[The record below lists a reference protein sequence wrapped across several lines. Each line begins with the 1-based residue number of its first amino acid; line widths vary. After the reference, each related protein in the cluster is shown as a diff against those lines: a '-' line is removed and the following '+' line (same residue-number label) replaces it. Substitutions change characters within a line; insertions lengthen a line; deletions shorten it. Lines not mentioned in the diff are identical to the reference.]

1 MQLEVFKLLQN
12 RLSLPDLRFY
22 LVGSCRDARDEAFLH
37 DLQKKSIEMGIS
49 DSVSFKKNLPFSE
62 ILSIFSKAKAGIH
75 TMKAEH
81 FGIAVV
87 ELISAGLLVCAHNS
101 AGPKYDIIGEEKEKV
116 IGFLCNEKEDYV
128 NSLAYIFER
137 KE

>member
-1 MQLEVFKLLQN
+1 MFKTLKT

-22 LVGSCRDARDEAFLH
+22 IVGSCRDVRDEAFLD
-37 DLQKKSIEMGIS
+37 DLKKKTIDLGIS
-49 DSVSFKKNLPFSE
+49 DSVSFKKNLPFTE
-62 ILSIFSKAKAGIH
+62 ILSIFAQAKAGIH

-101 AGPKYDIIGEEKEKV
+101 AGPKYDIIGGEKEKV
-116 IGFLCNEKEDYV
+116 IGFLCNDKEDYV

-137 KE
+137 KEYRI